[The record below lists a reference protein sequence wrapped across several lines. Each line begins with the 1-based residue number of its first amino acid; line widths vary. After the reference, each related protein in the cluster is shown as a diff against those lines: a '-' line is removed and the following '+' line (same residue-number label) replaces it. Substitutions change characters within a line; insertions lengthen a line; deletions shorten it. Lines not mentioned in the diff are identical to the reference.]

1 MIRRA
6 TDTDTDRLCEIWL
19 YSNLDAHNFI
29 PEKYWRDNLPLVRES
44 LKEAE
49 IYVFEYEDISGFIGL
64 TELIGV
70 DFEPKDD
77 PRLRKDDPVIPR
89 KSGVKYI
96 AGLFVDASKRSK
108 GTGKALLDFAKR
120 KNDCLYL
127 SVYEK
132 NPRAV
137 SFYLR
142 EGFEIIKEN
151 IDEATGEKE
160 LQMCFIKS

>member
-6 TDTDTDRLCEIWL
+6 TDTDIDRLCEIWL
-19 YSNLDAHNFI
+19 SSNLDAHYFI
-29 PEKYWRDNLPLVRES
+29 PEKYWNDNLPLVREGF
-44 LKEAE
+44 KEAE
-49 IYVFEYEDISGFIGL
+49 IYVFEDEGISGFIGL
-64 TELIGV
+64 TELVGV
-70 DFEPKDD
+70 DFEHKADT
-77 PRLRKDDPVIPR
+77 RLKKGEPEIPR
-89 KSGVKYI
+89 EPEVKYI
-96 AGLFVDASKRSK
+96 AGLFVDASKRGK

-120 KNDCLYL
+120 ENDCLYL

-137 SFYLR
+137 NFYLR

>member
-49 IYVFEYEDISGFIGL
+49 IYVFEDEGISGFIGL
-64 TELIGV
+64 TELVGV
-70 DFEPKDD
+70 DFEHKADT
-77 PRLRKDDPVIPR
+77 RLKKGEPEIPR
-89 KSGVKYI
+89 EPEVKYI
-96 AGLFVDASKRSK
+96 AGLFVDASKRAK

-120 KNDCLYL
+120 ENDCLYL

-137 SFYLR
+137 NFYLR